1 MLSENMSM
9 LKTLVQ
15 NSIILQTEIVKLN
28 LQDDSK

>member
-1 MLSENMSM
+1 MLSDNMSM
-9 LKTLVQ
+9 LRTLVQ